1 MKLNTHYHL
10 KGRALKT
17 ALAVFLTELLAVL
30 LGRSSSFYSS
40 IAAVICLMKSHE
52 DTQKK
57 GIERMVGTV
66 VGGILGWVFLEVFIR
81 IPYYKEYLYP
91 FMAPFGVL
99 LVIYLLNVLNRQ
111 TSCMIGCVVFLSIAV
126 NFNRTLA
133 EIPVYVVDRILD
145 TALGITMASLVTAL
159 PLWNPKPEQKKEKES

>member
-1 MKLNTHYHL
+1 MKLNLKYQL

-17 ALAVFLTELLAVL
+17 ALAVFLTELAAVL
-30 LGRSSSFYSS
+30 LSRNSAFYSS
-40 IAAVICLMKSHE
+40 IAAVICLMKTHE

-57 GIERMVGTV
+57 GIERLIGTV
-66 VGGILGWVFLEVFIR
+66 IGGLLGWGFLELFIR
-81 IPYYKEYLYP
+81 IPYYKEYIYP

-133 EIPVYVVDRILD
+133 EIPVYVFDRILD
-145 TALGITMASLVTAL
+145 TALGILMASIVTAL
-159 PLWNPKPEQKKEKES
+159 PIWNEKKENEHE